1 MGILRLDY
9 AVPPPDLADYV
20 ALFYDFA
27 VDDGVFD
34 DVERAGH
41 AQFRFML
48 DGQGSVYTF
57 PDGVQQ
63 EAMPAHFRGATSG
76 VTRIRLRGPAQVFGF
91 GLLPG
96 GWAALVGTEAAGLLN
111 RCVDAAQLLPPAE
124 LAATL
129 AALRETRAHEDRIA
143 LLADFVRSAARAEA
157 GGAIAFMRSV
167 DAWLSDDPSPD
178 MAALIAAT
186 GLSQRQ
192 IERKCNALYG
202 APPKLLA
209 RKYRALRA
217 AVALATTREALPDL
231 IARGFYDQSHLIREL
246 KQFTGLTPRQ
256 ILEQPTLLAQA
267 TMARRSALAGQVHP
281 ITSAT

>member
-1 MGILRLDY
+1 MPGLRLDY
-9 AVPPPDLADYV
+9 AVPSPDLADYV

-27 VDDGVFD
+27 VEDEVFA

-48 DGQGSVYTF
+48 GGEGSVYTF
-57 PDGVQQ
+57 ADGVEQD
-63 EAMPAHFRGATSG
+63 APLAHFRGATTG
-76 VTRIRLRGPAQVFGF
+76 VTRIRILGPAQVLGF

-96 GWAALVGTEAAGLLN
+96 GWAAMVGVDAAGLLN
-111 RCVDAAQLLPPAE
+111 RRIDAGQLLDPSH
-124 LAATL
+124 LARTVT
-129 AALRETRAHEDRIA
+129 ALREADDHPARIA
-143 LLADFVRSAARAEA
+143 VLESFVRETVRAEA
-157 GGAIAFMRSV
+157 GAAVAFMRSV

-178 MAALIAAT
+178 MASLIAGT
-186 GLSQRQ
+186 GLSARQ

-217 AVALATTREALPDL
+217 AVALATAGEALPDL
-231 IARGFYDQSHLIREL
+231 LARGFYDQSHLIREL

-267 TMARRSALAGQVHP
+267 TMAQRSALAGQVHP